1 MAKSIILFI
10 IELFIGLL
18 PAIAITNILDL
29 GENPSQKDFAILDL
43 TLATYMILLMITY
56 SDFDKVVNKIAD
68 RFIKH
73 KL

>member
-18 PAIAITNILDL
+18 PAIAIMNIFDL
-29 GENPSQKDFAILDL
+29 GENPSREDLTILDL
-43 TLATYMILLMITY
+43 TLATYMILLMIIY
-56 SDFDKVVNKIAD
+56 SDFDKLVNKIAD